1 MKKKVQVLKSTFF
14 TVPQKSEDKGEIA
27 QTYYTVYFKT
37 YCDVYKRILRK
48 YWLAAS
54 AVHIR
59 GSLTP
64 RCVSPSNLLNV

>member
-48 YWLAAS
+48 Y
-54 AVHIR
+54 
-59 GSLTP
+59 
-64 RCVSPSNLLNV
+64 